1 MNIEKRLE
9 ESLILRLIAVGE
21 ALKRRRDKICQE
33 LGISAQQWLILLHL
47 AKDPNLAFFSREKHR
62 KPMLASEIARS
73 LDVSRPNVTKLL
85 NVLLEKGLIEQV
97 KDRNDHRRKRIELSE
112 SGRALVESLQPMRL
126 QLNEQLFE
134 NFDRN
139 ELQTVLRFLDNCLAR
154 LDEF

>member
-47 AKDPNLAFFSREKHR
+47 AKDPNLAFFTKEKHR

-85 NVLLEKGLIEQV
+85 NVLMEKGLIEQV
-97 KDRNDHRRKRIELSE
+97 KDRNDQRRKRIELSAT
-112 SGRALVESLQPMRL
+112 GHLLVESLQPMRL

-134 NFDRN
+134 SFDRQ
-139 ELQTVLRFLDNCLAR
+139 EMQTVLRFLDNCLSR

>member
-85 NVLLEKGLIEQV
+85 NVLMEKGLIEQV
-97 KDRNDHRRKRIELSE
+97 KDRNDHRRKRLELSK

-134 NFDRN
+134 HFDRD
-139 ELQTVLRFLDNCLAR
+139 EMQRVLRFLDSCLTR
-154 LDEF
+154 LEEF

>member
-9 ESLILRLIAVGE
+9 ESLIIRLIAVGE

-47 AKDPNLAFFSREKHR
+47 AKDPNLAFFTKEKHR
-62 KPMLASEIARS
+62 KPLLASEIARS

-112 SGRALVESLQPMRL
+112 TGRSLVESLQPMRL

-134 NFDRN
+134 GFDRQ
-139 ELQTVLRFLDNCLAR
+139 EMHAALRFLDNCLAR

>member
-9 ESLILRLIAVGE
+9 ESLIIRLIAVGE

-47 AKDPNLAFFSREKHR
+47 AKDPNLAFFTKEKHR
-62 KPMLASEIARS
+62 KPLLASEIARS

-112 SGRALVESLQPMRL
+112 TGRSLVESLQPMRL

-134 NFDRN
+134 GFDRQ
-139 ELQTVLRFLDNCLAR
+139 EMQSALRFLDNCLAR

>member
-21 ALKRRRDKICQE
+21 ALKRRRDRICQE
-33 LGISAQQWLILLHL
+33 LGISAQQWLILLYL
-47 AKDPNLAFFSREKHR
+47 AKDPNLAFFTKEKHR

-85 NVLLEKGLIEQV
+85 NILLEKGLTQQI

-112 SGRALVESLQPMRL
+112 EGRSLVESLQPMRL

-134 NFDRN
+134 HFDRA
-139 ELQTVLRFLDNCLAR
+139 EMRTVLRFLDDCLER
-154 LDEF
+154 LEQF

>member
-9 ESLILRLIAVGE
+9 ESLIIRLIAVGE

-47 AKDPNLAFFSREKHR
+47 AKDPNLAFFTKEKHR
-62 KPMLASEIARS
+62 KPLLASEIARS

-112 SGRALVESLQPMRL
+112 AGRSLVESLQPMRL

-134 NFDRN
+134 GFDRQ
-139 ELQTVLRFLDNCLAR
+139 EMQAALRFLDNCLAR

>member
-21 ALKRRRDKICQE
+21 ALKRRRDNICQQ
-33 LGISAQQWLILLHL
+33 LGISSQQWLIMLHL
-47 AKDPNLAFFSREKHR
+47 AKDPNIPIFSREKHR

-85 NVLLEKGLIEQV
+85 NVLVEKGLIEQV
-97 KDRNDHRRKRIELSE
+97 RDRNDHRRKRIELSE
-112 SGRALVESLQPMRL
+112 AGRSLVESLQPMRL

-134 NFDRN
+134 NFDRG
-139 ELQTVLRFLDNCLAR
+139 ELQTVLRFLDNCLSR
-154 LDEF
+154 LEEF